1 MATITKENPERYNT
15 GNSFYGAMDGTFKT
29 YQAGTNLE
37 SPRHS
42 MNEALI
48 FQYQLGTTEITSC
61 SFTFYLGSRM
71 NYGNIPTYV
80 TFTLIKRVG
89 DGDSRTLASKT
100 VDLSTLTPDGGSGWD
115 YHGDVV
121 FSYYG
126 TIADVSVL
134 YVSID
139 VYGQNYDGNTFFIVA
154 KDCTVNGT
162 QASLSVQESKANP
175 NIGDEETLTITGRL
189 GSWCKVSVFC
199 DSTSGYNDRLIWL
212 STRLDDDVIEFTCE
226 EEWFDGTGRQ
236 GYLPV
241 TFKIEASDGRT
252 ASIPASLHRPTMTA
266 RLSDSSVE
274 VDIYNA
280 LSFNNPQGHA
290 CTVKAY
296 YGQNNTRPIRTISDA
311 TSPVTIALTEDETF
325 AAFQSYLNS
334 VTIRVEV
341 HGDYDLSASATYTLT
356 RPALGM
362 YASGRVDPET
372 LTTYAETGSPFAL
385 HFHDRF
391 DRALTCVMYVGTN
404 TLRKAD
410 GGQFWDFND
419 DDVLVDCLK
428 RWFDDAANVSTAS
441 MEITIRVEDT
451 KYRRATITLEVRA
464 GADMYPVV
472 TVNTAPVQ
480 PETWP
485 AALAA
490 YYVQGYTRARFAAAV
505 TAPTNAVITDVSLSS
520 SQTGPLQLTYN
531 SESERYEVVTKAPLT
546 GDTAFT
552 ISARDQRGLVTTTP
566 AATLSVLPYAFPGIS
581 VDSYHR
587 CRADGT
593 PDDSGGWCR
602 MVISYSFS
610 PLENLNEK
618 DTALSTTGYSDERTL
633 TAYSKTEIYLFEAN
647 TEHSYQIL
655 IRAVDLL
662 NTVSRVVTLS
672 TAGVIMDFLAGGKGI
687 GLGKVAEIAECV
699 EVNPEWKFKA
709 AVIELN
715 GTDLGTLLARIQE
728 RLTNGGL

>member
-1 MATITKENPERYNT
+1 MATITKGNPERYNT
-15 GNSFYGAMDGTFKT
+15 GNSFYGAMDGPFKS
-29 YQAGTNLE
+29 YPAGYRVAVPSSGNTTLVFE
-37 SPRHS
+37 
-42 MNEALI
+42 
-48 FQYQLGTTEITSC
+48 YQLGTTKITSC
-61 SFTFYLGSRM
+61 SLTFYLESQKDGGDDNAAVVINLYKRLGAANSI
-71 NYGNIPTYV
+71 NIGNKTIDLSNLTPSGAGGKY
-80 TFTLIKRVG
+80 VG
-89 DGDSRTLASKT
+89 DVT
-100 VDLSTLTPDGGSGWD
+100 VQFSDTIDDVALLYATVYMVRSGN
-115 YHGDVV
+115 
-121 FSYYG
+121 S
-126 TIADVSVL
+126 
-134 YVSID
+134 
-139 VYGQNYDGNTFFIVA
+139 FIVVA

-189 GSWCKVSVFC
+189 GSWCRVIALCKKNYGS
-199 DSTSGYNDRLIWL
+199 DRIIFL
-212 STRLDDDVIEFTCE
+212 STRLDGDTITFTCP
-226 EEWFDGTGRQ
+226 EEWFDDTGRQ
-236 GYLPV
+236 GYLPI

-266 RLSDSSVE
+266 SLSDSSVE
-274 VDIYNA
+274 VDIYNT
-280 LSFNNPQGHA
+280 LSFNNPQGHV
-290 CTVKAY
+290 CTVKVY
-296 YGQNNTRPIRTISDA
+296 YGQNSTKPIRTISDA

-391 DRALTCVMYVGTN
+391 DRALTCVMYVGAN

-647 TEHSYQIL
+647 TERSYQIL
-655 IRAVDLL
+655 ICAVDLL